1 MMQAN
6 TGVRFE
12 TKDPLLSQL
21 VKQAEEKCRLNIK
34 NFGGDPVLVEGGGYE
49 KIWLETQPMGGA
61 MYASRDFAT
70 GLNNS
75 LMFMRHQ
82 RADGRIPGSI
92 AVIDGK
98 VVPQFNKFQGFC
110 FPEPALDLYYLGGKD
125 AEYLAQLAKTLEV
138 FDAYL
143 WRVRD
148 SDGDGCLETWCKY
161 DTGEDHAMRYADAPD
176 PWEEETPPQ
185 GCTAVPIASMDVM
198 SYSYACRETLAEIAR
213 ISGDAE
219 AQAQW
224 AAKAKA
230 VQDKMVSY
238 LWDDA
243 RGAMFD
249 RDKNHNQMPTLIHN
263 TLRCMYWHSL
273 PDALAE
279 RFVKEHLLNPQEFW
293 TKMPLP
299 SVAANDPLFRN
310 VTTNNWSG
318 QAEALT
324 YQRAIRALENYG
336 MYELIPQLGQKL
348 MQAIGPQCR
357 FVQQYDPF
365 TGEPSVICEPG
376 QPPQDAYGPA
386 MLSVLEYTARM
397 LLMKGVQHLTIR
409 EVTLT
414 RSAFWTVHM
423 VGCQDVLID
432 GIRILNNLKMVNCD
446 GIDPDHCR
454 NVRINNCHIESAD
467 DCIVFKTTEKNAYLG
482 PCENIVVSNCTL
494 TSTSAAIK
502 FGTESVSDFRNI
514 TVTNCVISRT
524 NRGISLMLRDGGNIE
539 NVTFA
544 NLHINTRMFSDQ
556 WWGEAEAICV
566 TAVDRKQGNRA
577 GHIRNV
583 HFENINCSG
592 ENGIFLHGSEGNSL
606 EDISFR
612 HIRVDIRKQT
622 AWPIDHWDL
631 RPSEVPG
638 MIPGKVNGFTCVH
651 GKSIRCEDVVIRKD
665 SSMDPWFDQD
675 FCWQDTENVTVVK

>member
-1 MMQAN
+1 MKKKIIAATMAAAMCVSLAACGGSTASSSAAESTASSTAESTASSTADAASTGDEEVDLRMAWWGSQDRHDRTIKAIELYESLHPNVKIEYEYYSFDDYFTKLKTLVASDQVWDIFQLGGNFPMYMDKIYPLDDYIASGVVDVSGIGDANLKTTQDTEGHQLGISNGLNSYGIAYDPDMFAEAGVAEPTDTWTWDDYANAAN
-6 TGVRFE
+6 TIHEKLGVYGCSSMLTSEFIAGCSVYVAQYGDVGQYSFFNLDL
-12 TKDPLLSQL
+12 TGMGFDDPQMLTPYIQMRADS
-21 VKQAEEKCRLNIK
+21 IK
-34 NFGGDPVLVEGGGYE
+34 NEVYPDAGASAEITNIENDFLV
-49 KIWLETQPMGGA
+49 
-61 MYASRDFAT
+61 
-70 GLNNS
+70 
-75 LMFMRHQ
+75 
-82 RADGRIPGSI
+82 
-92 AVIDGK
+92 
-98 VVPQFNKFQGFC
+98 
-110 FPEPALDLYYLGGKD
+110 
-125 AEYLAQLAKTLEV
+125 
-138 FDAYL
+138 
-143 WRVRD
+143 
-148 SDGDGCLETWCKY
+148 
-161 DTGEDHAMRYADAPD
+161 TGEAAMA
-176 PWEEETPPQ
+176 
-185 GCTAVPIASMDVM
+185 
-198 SYSYACRETLAEIAR
+198 
-213 ISGDAE
+213 
-219 AQAQW
+219 
-224 AAKAKA
+224 
-230 VQDKMVSY
+230 
-238 LWDDA
+238 
-243 RGAMFD
+243 
-249 RDKNHNQMPTLIHN
+249 
-263 TLRCMYWHSL
+263 
-273 PDALAE
+273 
-279 RFVKEHLLNPQEFW
+279 
-293 TKMPLP
+293 
-299 SVAANDPLFRN
+299 
-310 VTTNNWSG
+310 
-318 QAEALT
+318 
-324 YQRAIRALENYG
+324 
-336 MYELIPQLGQKL
+336 
-348 MQAIGPQCR
+348 
-357 FVQQYDPF
+357 
-365 TGEPSVICEPG
+365 
-376 QPPQDAYGPA
+376 
-386 MLSVLEYTARM
+386 
-397 LLMKGVQHLTIR
+397 
-409 EVTLT
+409 
-414 RSAFWTVHM
+414 
-423 VGCQDVLID
+423 
-432 GIRILNNLKMVNCD
+432 
-446 GIDPDHCR
+446 
-454 NVRINNCHIESAD
+454 CHIESAD